1 MPDPISK
8 LRVVGEGEPPPR
20 RRRGPGLAVVLVA
33 LYAIAFAAA
42 LWLQRGKALRER
54 GENGTVAAAPRA
66 AKSIR
71 PKTDRE
77 ALLSGAGLEPA
88 ARSDYERELATDC
101 CDCGCDLTLH
111 ECLVRDQKCARSAEL
126 SSRKLAGLK

>member
-8 LRVVGEGEPPPR
+8 LRIVGEGEPPPR

-33 LYAIAFAAA
+33 LYAVAFAAA
-42 LWLQRGKALRER
+42 LWLLRGEGPRER
-54 GENGTVAAAPRA
+54 GGAGAAAGAPRA
-66 AKSIR
+66 AKSVR
-71 PKTDRE
+71 PKTDRQ

-88 ARSDYERELATDC
+88 ARSDYERELATEC

-111 ECLVRDQKCARSAEL
+111 ECLVRDQTCARSAEI

>member
-33 LYAIAFAAA
+33 LYAVAFAAA
-42 LWLQRGKALRER
+42 LWLLRGEALRGR
-54 GENGTVAAAPRA
+54 GGAGTAPGSPQA
-66 AKSIR
+66 AKSVR
-71 PKTDRE
+71 PKTDRKG
-77 ALLSGAGLEPA
+77 LLSGAGLEPA
-88 ARSDYERELATDC
+88 ARSEYERQLATDC

-111 ECLVRDQKCARSAEL
+111 ECLARDQKCARSAEI

>member
-8 LRVVGEGEPPPR
+8 LRIVGEGEPPPR
-20 RRRGPGLAVVLVA
+20 RRRGPGLAVILVA
-33 LYAIAFAAA
+33 LYAVAFAAA
-42 LWLQRGKALRER
+42 LWLLRGEALRER
-54 GENGTVAAAPRA
+54 GGAGAGAPRA
-66 AKSIR
+66 AKSVR
-71 PKTDRE
+71 PKTDRQ

-88 ARSDYERELATDC
+88 ARSDYERELATEC

-111 ECLVRDQKCARSAEL
+111 ECLVRDQKCTRSAEI